1 MTPILQVKNLFT
13 EFHAQDGIVH
23 AVNGVSFDL
32 EAGETLAM
40 VGESGCGKSVTVMSL
55 LGLIP
60 QPPARIA
67 EGQALFNAGDSTV
80 DLLNLSEAGL
90 RKVRGKHIG
99 MVFQDPLA
107 SLNPVLAI
115 GLQIAETLMEH
126 LRLSEAEARAHAVQL
141 LERVGIPG
149 ARERYHD
156 YPHQFSGGMRQR
168 VMFAIA
174 IACSPKILIADEP
187 TTALDVTVQAQI
199 IDLAMRLRREL
210 GMAVIWITHD
220 LGVVAGMAD
229 RVQVMY
235 GGTVVES
242 AWVEDLYEKPKHP
255 YTLGLLRALPQLS
268 AGASKRLVSI
278 NGSPPD
284 LFAPLTHCPFAERC
298 PYAFERCL
306 QEIPSLRFV
315 AEKHEVA
322 CFYDVDTRGPHA
334 N

>member
-1 MTPILQVKNLFT
+1 MPILQVKDLIT
-13 EFHAQDGIVH
+13 EFHMQDGMVC

-32 EAGETLAM
+32 EAGETLAI

-60 QPPARIA
+60 QPPARVA
-67 EGQALFNAGDSTV
+67 GQALFNDGTSTI
-80 DLLNLSEAGL
+80 DLLKLTEAGMHD
-90 RKVRGKHIG
+90 VRGKHIG

-107 SLNPVLAI
+107 SLNPVLTI
-115 GLQIAETLMEH
+115 GLQISESLVEH
-126 LRLSEAEARAHAVQL
+126 LHLSAAESRERAIQL
-141 LERVGIPG
+141 LEHVGIPA
-149 ARERYHD
+149 ARERYNN

-199 IDLAMRLRREL
+199 IDLAMRLQKEL

-220 LGVVAGMAD
+220 LSVVAGMAD

-235 GGTVVES
+235 GGSVMERALVD
-242 AWVEDLYEKPKHP
+242 DLYEKPKHP
-255 YTLGLLRALPQLS
+255 YTLGLLGSLPQFS
-268 AGASKRLVSI
+268 AGNAKRLVSI
-278 NGSPPD
+278 QGVPPN
-284 LFAPLTHCPFAERC
+284 LLSAPTYCQFAERC
-298 PYAFERCL
+298 PYAFERCW
-306 QEIPSLRFV
+306 QEIPALRVV

-322 CFYDVDTRGPHA
+322 CFYDVDTRNPHDGD
-334 N
+334 

>member
-1 MTPILQVKNLFT
+1 MTPILQIKNLVT
-13 EFHAQDGIVH
+13 EFHTQDGIVH
-23 AVNGVSFDL
+23 AVNGVSFEL
-32 EAGETLAM
+32 EAGETLAIA
-40 VGESGCGKSVTVMSL
+40 GESGCGKSVTVMSL

-60 QPPARIA
+60 KPPAHIA
-67 EGQALFNAGDSTV
+67 DGQALFNTDDSTV
-80 DLLNLSEAGL
+80 DLLQLNEAGM
-90 RKVRGKHIG
+90 RGVRGKHIG

-107 SLNPVLAI
+107 SLNPVLTI
-115 GLQIAETLMEH
+115 GLQIAESLMEH
-126 LRLSEAEARAHAVQL
+126 LHLSESEARERAIQL
-141 LERVGIPG
+141 LEHVGIPA
-149 ARERYHD
+149 ARERYD
-156 YPHQFSGGMRQR
+156 NYPHQFSGGMCQR

-199 IDLAMRLRREL
+199 IDLAMRLRQEL

-235 GGTVVES
+235 GGTVVER
-242 AWVEDLYEKPKHP
+242 ALVDDLYESPKHP
-255 YTLGLLRALPQLS
+255 YTLGLLGALPQLS
-268 AGASKRLVSI
+268 ENDSKRLVSI
-278 NGSPPD
+278 KGSPPD
-284 LFAPLTHCPFAERC
+284 LFAPLTRCPFAERC

-306 QEIPSLRFV
+306 REVPVLRVV

-322 CFYDVDTRGPHA
+322 CFYDVDERSPHG